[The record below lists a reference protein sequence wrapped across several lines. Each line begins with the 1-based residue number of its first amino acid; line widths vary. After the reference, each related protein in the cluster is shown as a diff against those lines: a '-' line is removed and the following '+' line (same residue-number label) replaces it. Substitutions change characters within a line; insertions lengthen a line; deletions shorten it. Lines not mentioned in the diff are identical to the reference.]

1 MVARL
6 FSGRRVVRSTV
17 IKTYF
22 KTTSGVI
29 EAPYATAASAA
40 RRRMLS
46 LWIDEVGGAAA
57 RSNAVPP
64 DHEATW

>member
-6 FSGRRVVRSTV
+6 FSERRVVRSTV

-46 LWIDEVGGAAA
+46 LWMWVETAGP